1 MSLTIR
7 RILAVALAVTLGAW
21 VAIAEPH
28 RHLLAAVWPVFTSLW
43 DYYIAF

>member
-28 RHLLAAVWPVFTSLW
+28 RHMLAAFWSAFTDFW
-43 DYYIAF
+43 NYYIAF

>member
-28 RHLLAAVWPVFTSLW
+28 RHLLAAV
-43 DYYIAF
+43 